1 MARAKLRHVQI
12 RNTLLDAE
20 CLSSRVNTESIQYE
34 VMINYIIAVTLHT
47 RRNSVF
53 GSLSTFIF
61 TDDITCVMNS
71 YWIDSLFT
79 LEHNPSASSTVS
91 LICTVPGL
99 ALAMMFLHSVHL

>member
-1 MARAKLRHVQI
+1 
-12 RNTLLDAE
+12 
-20 CLSSRVNTESIQYE
+20 
-34 VMINYIIAVTLHT
+34 MINYIIAVTSYA
-47 RRNSVF
+47 RRNYVF
-53 GSLSTFIF
+53 GFLSTSIF
-61 TDDITCVMNS
+61 TDDITCDMNS